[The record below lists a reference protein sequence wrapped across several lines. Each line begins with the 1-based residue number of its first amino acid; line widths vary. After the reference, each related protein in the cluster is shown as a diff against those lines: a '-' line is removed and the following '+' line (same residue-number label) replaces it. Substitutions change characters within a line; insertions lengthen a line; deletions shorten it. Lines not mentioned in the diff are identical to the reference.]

1 MRTIPTEQAAPHPT
15 TPIDRLQ
22 WDIFC
27 RVIDNHG
34 DLGVCWRLSVQ
45 LARLG
50 HRVRLWVDDAQALAW
65 MAPEGQVGVEVLNWT
80 LSVDPDTVTRL
91 PRADVWVEAFG
102 CDIESEYVANTSIR
116 KSAED
121 RFSLNFPIWINL
133 EYLTAETYAQRCHGL
148 PSPVMS
154 GPARGQ
160 IKHFFYPG
168 FVPGTGGLLRE
179 PDLAHRQARFDKSS
193 WLQTQGV
200 DWRGERLVSLFC
212 YEPAA
217 LPALLDQLANAP
229 EPTLLLVTHGRA
241 SQAVEQAVTRAGWR
255 AHGQGALRIHPM
267 PPLPQTGF
275 DELLWACDLNFVRG
289 EDSLV
294 RALWAGK
301 PLVWHIYPQHDDAH
315 LPKLQAFL
323 DWLQAP
329 DNLRQWHAA
338 WNPSVN
344 GSAETALLMPMRLPD
359 GENASLCVQGA
370 RQRLVEQPDLVSQLL
385 ELVARAQAGQR
396 PPGQH
401 TPFPLGRT

>member
-1 MRTIPTEQAAPHPT
+1 MDTTPTEQTAPHT
-15 TPIDRLQ
+15 ITPIDRLQ

-34 DLGVCWRLSVQ
+34 DLGVSWRLSAQ
-45 LARLG
+45 LARRG
-50 HRVRLWVDDAQALAW
+50 HRVRLWVDDARALTW
-65 MAPEGQVGVEVLNWT
+65 MAPEGQAGVEVLEWA
-80 LSVDPDTVTRL
+80 LSVNPDTVARL
-91 PRADVWVEAFG
+91 SRADVWVEAFG
-102 CDIESEYVANTSIR
+102 CEIESEFIALVLNK
-116 KSAED
+116 KSAEPHF
-121 RFSLNFPIWINL
+121 FSNSPTWINL

-217 LPALLDQLANAP
+217 LPALLDQLAHAP

-241 SQAVEQAVTRAGWR
+241 TQAVGQAVTRPGWSGN
-255 AHGQGALRIHPM
+255 GQGALRIHRM
-267 PPLPQTGF
+267 SPLPQSGF

-294 RALWAGK
+294 RALWAGR

-315 LPKLQAFL
+315 LLKLQAFL

-329 DNLRQWHAA
+329 DDLRQWHAA

-344 GSAETALLMPMRLPD
+344 GSAETGPLIPMGLPD
-359 GENASLCVQGA
+359 GENASRCVQSA

-401 TPFPLGRT
+401 TTFSLDRP